1 MVWNK
6 SLSFTALV
14 LLYLLKSSILWAGL
28 EPISGKKLSY
38 FIDSNNV
45 ENEDVFNRSVFSS
58 IDDEVP
64 NFSFNSNPV
73 WIHVPAQLVENKEV
87 LLVNTPYLDECSLYF
102 VLDGVLIDVKHF
114 GEKFPFKE
122 RDFQNPNFTFDLR
135 NKELRDCQLF
145 LRVWNVE
152 PLIIPITTGVVDD
165 LLDFYQRDAMY
176 NTFFTGGILIMLLLN
191 LVMFGFFRKPVYISY
206 AVYLGFTML
215 TQVGIKGYLFQYL
228 WPSAPG
234 FQLYSLGLFASLAG
248 IGGATY
254 IYYFLN
260 LKTKGRV
267 IRNGAWVF
275 VGLFSFS
282 IVLMFLKDYASGFKL
297 MHLSTSFYIMY
308 GFIVAISGVR
318 KNESVAK
325 IFLVGWLV
333 LLIGSL
339 VFILKD
345 FGLLPQ
351 NELTNYAVQIGSCFE
366 MMIFTIAMG
375 YRTLDA
381 FRVKEQ
387 AQNDLLQ
394 SIQSNETLIR
404 EQNIVLEQT
413 VAERTKE
420 LQSSNEQLQ
429 TIYENLKEAKS
440 KMSTLG
446 QLTAGIAHDINNP
459 LSYIAM
465 SLEPLAEEI
474 KRLESKIDKEEY
486 SGMVQL
492 VGGVQNSTSRILEI
506 VQRLRDYTR
515 TEKQKTESI
524 NLNEVIENSLGLLD
538 YNLRGIEV
546 KKDLNAIPLVVA
558 NYGRMNQL
566 FLNLF
571 TNNIEAIREKQETGG
586 VLTIKTESMDQKV
599 QVTITDN
606 GIGMSEETIKHI
618 FDPFYTTKTGGTGL
632 GMVEVKEILD
642 EVGAEVEF
650 RSYGDGSQ
658 IRIFL
663 MAV

>member
-1 MVWNK
+1 M
-6 SLSFTALV
+6 
-14 LLYLLKSSILWAGL
+14 WAGL

>member
-486 SGMVQL
+486 SGMVLL

-606 GIGMSEETIKHI
+606 GVGMSEETIKHI

>member
-1 MVWNK
+1 MWSFLRK
-6 SLSFTALV
+6 SIPKWAKFPLVILLGLYFLAGLTSLMGLRTIAFNLSDLGALV
-14 LLYLLKSSILWAGL
+14 ITILSIT
-28 EPISGKKLSY
+28 I
-38 FIDSNNV
+38 
-45 ENEDVFNRSVFSS
+45 
-58 IDDEVP
+58 
-64 NFSFNSNPV
+64 
-73 WIHVPAQLVENKEV
+73 
-87 LLVNTPYLDECSLYF
+87 
-102 VLDGVLIDVKHF
+102 
-114 GEKFPFKE
+114 
-122 RDFQNPNFTFDLR
+122 
-135 NKELRDCQLF
+135 
-145 LRVWNVE
+145 
-152 PLIIPITTGVVDD
+152 
-165 LLDFYQRDAMY
+165 
-176 NTFFTGGILIMLLLN
+176 GIRGALM
-191 LVMFGFFRKPVYISY
+191 GHKP
-206 AVYLGFTML
+206 AVY
-215 TQVGIKGYLFQYL
+215 
-228 WPSAPG
+228 
-234 FQLYSLGLFASLAG
+234 
-248 IGGATY
+248 
-254 IYYFLN
+254 FL
-260 LKTKGRV
+260 
-267 IRNGAWVF
+267 I
-275 VGLFSFS
+275 
-282 IVLMFLKDYASGFKL
+282 
-297 MHLSTSFYIMY
+297 
-308 GFIVAISGVR
+308 
-318 KNESVAK
+318 
-325 IFLVGWLV
+325 GWLV
-333 LLIGSL
+333 FMGGITVFVLRNFGILPYSDFTSFTMMAGNAIEVAVISFALGDRIKSL
-339 VFILKD
+339 RVEKEKS
-345 FGLLPQ
+345 Q
-351 NELTNYAVQIGSCFE
+351 QE
-366 MMIFTIAMG
+366 TIKA
-375 YRTLDA
+375 
-381 FRVKEQ
+381 
-387 AQNDLLQ
+387 LQ
-394 SIQSNETLIR
+394 VNETLIR

-606 GIGMSEETIKHI
+606 GVGMSEETIKHI

-642 EVGAEVEF
+642 EVGAQIKFSRGEL
-650 RSYGDGSQ
+650 DGM
-658 IRIFL
+658 RLTLIFKNGL
-663 MAV
+663 E

>member
-606 GIGMSEETIKHI
+606 GVGMSEETIKHI